1 MCHALLQDPKFPALL
16 LRIDHELAEQTRS
29 EGCGC
34 GGALHRADYP
44 RKPRGCPREVRP
56 DYSLRL
62 SFCCAR
68 CRKRS
73 TSKSVRFLGR
83 RVYLALAVVLVSTRR
98 AGPTP
103 AAAQLGTQLGVARRT
118 LQRWRDWWQQQF
130 PLTPLWRAACARF
143 MPPAAAQ
150 DLPGELLERF
160 TGPSHE
166 AVTRLL
172 VWLSPVTAG
181 GAAAAAIELRE
192 GR

>member
-1 MCHALLQDPKFPALL
+1 
-16 LRIDHELAEQTRS
+16 
-29 EGCGC
+29 
-34 GGALHRADYP
+34 
-44 RKPRGCPREVRP
+44 
-56 DYSLRL
+56 
-62 SFCCAR
+62 
-68 CRKRS
+68 
-73 TSKSVRFLGR
+73 
-83 RVYLALAVVLVSTRR
+83 
-98 AGPTP
+98 
-103 AAAQLGTQLGVARRT
+103 
-118 LQRWRDWWQQQF
+118 
-130 PLTPLWRAACARF
+130 